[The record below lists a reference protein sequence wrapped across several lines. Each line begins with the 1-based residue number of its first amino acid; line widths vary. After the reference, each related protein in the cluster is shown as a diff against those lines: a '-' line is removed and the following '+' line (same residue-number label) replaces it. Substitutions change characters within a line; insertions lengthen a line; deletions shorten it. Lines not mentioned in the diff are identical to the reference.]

1 MTARL
6 WTGRV
11 LSALAVIF
19 LAFDS
24 AIKLM
29 KLQPVL
35 DAATQLG
42 FPAASIVPIAIVLL
56 ACTLL
61 YVIPR
66 TGLIG
71 AILLTGY
78 LGGAVAAH
86 TRVGNPLFE
95 TIFPIIVG
103 AVVWTGLVIRDG
115 RVRAV
120 VFAAL

>member
-103 AVVWTGLVIRDG
+103 AVVWTGLVIRDA